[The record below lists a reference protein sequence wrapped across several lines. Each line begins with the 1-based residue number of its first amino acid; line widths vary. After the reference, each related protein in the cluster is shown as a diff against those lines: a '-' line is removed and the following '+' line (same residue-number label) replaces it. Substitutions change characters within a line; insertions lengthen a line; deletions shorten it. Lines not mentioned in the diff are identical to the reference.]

1 MSKKGKAMAIMETTL
16 AEQLNLADGSND
28 NGHALDADGKRAN
41 VTDDVAAMLQPLLE
55 QEAQLE

>member
-28 NGHALDADGKRAN
+28 NGQALGTDGKRAN